1 MFFQRAHF
9 PFGKHPHGVS
19 FQRVT
24 GDVLHDFHGSLFR
37 REIGSSRTVTAR
49 ALVAADVAD
58 LYRDLLDEGR
68 SLTNCFA
75 RVPKAACFPARW
87 RRTIIKS

>member
-1 MFFQRAHF
+1 VFFQRAHF

-49 ALVAADVAD
+49 ALVAAED

-68 SLTNCFA
+68 SLTNFFA
-75 RVPKAACFPARW
+75 RVPNAACSPARW
-87 RRTIIKS
+87 RRTIIES